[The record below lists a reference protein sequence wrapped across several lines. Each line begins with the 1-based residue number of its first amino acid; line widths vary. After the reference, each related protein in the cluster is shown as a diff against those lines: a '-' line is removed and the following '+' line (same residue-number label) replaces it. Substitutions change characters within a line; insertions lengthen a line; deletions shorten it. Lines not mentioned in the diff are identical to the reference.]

1 MRDTLRSLRTI
12 LPSSSSTMISTSTK
26 GEKGLPNLDG
36 VPFLDGNLDFA
47 NFWETA
53 GEPGILRR
61 KADNGAREWESI
73 ISAGP
78 GAGLSGL
85 QDSAPIIRATLP
97 IFCFFTGGRIGDGR
111 FFFSSLTT
119 LGERGFCLVTT
130 SRFFIL
136 DATDVQTGAGG
147 KSSKILI
154 NFEFVVERSVTGAAS
169 TTRRLRLPYE
179 LICFVRVPSCMITG
193 SPSPRARQS
202 RARLIVRMPVFVC
215 VQTIQ

>member
-1 MRDTLRSLRTI
+1 
-12 LPSSSSTMISTSTK
+12 MISTSTN

-36 VPFLDGNLDFA
+36 VPFLDGNRDFA

-73 ISAGP
+73 IGAGP
-78 GAGLSGL
+78 VFLMPWPAGLSCL
-85 QDSAPIIRATLP
+85 QDSTPITRATLP
-97 IFCFFTGGRIGDGR
+97 TFCFLTGERTGDRR

-119 LGERGFCLVTT
+119 LGERGFCLVIT
-130 SRFFIL
+130 SRFRFIL

-147 KSSKILI
+147 RSSKILI
-154 NFEFVVERSVTGAAS
+154 NFEFVVEQPMSGVAS

-179 LICFVRVPSCMITG
+179 LICLVRVPSSMITG
-193 SPSPRARQS
+193 FSRARQS
-202 RARLIVRMPVFVC
+202 RGQLMVRMPVFVC
-215 VQTIQ
+215 I